1 MSRLQ
6 EEFDRRTGDF
16 QLTPGEYEGPL
27 VIGRPCTVDGGG
39 STLWAPQGPVLTIA
53 AQGVTVKNLRVEVTG
68 EGGCRTAIETRSGG
82 TVLEG
87 VEVSGEVVGLPG
99 EAEGWNLP
107 SVIALGD
114 FAAGEVNAFS
124 YDLTLP
130 ADAELTCGVR
140 DLRAGPA
147 HLRQGVNRVTL
158 ETGAVRDNTILYG
171 ELLLRTG
178 VTRRIYVTG
187 KAVSGAPVHLDA
199 TPVSGT
205 LPVSEPLK
213 MDAPPVIPPDAGLPS
228 GQAVRQVVRGQRMS
242 LTELGGGVLRILFD
256 WEGVNR
262 PVELDGYVFLL
273 RADGKVTGDNDLI
286 FFSNPES
293 ETGCVKVT
301 ASDGKPLVLLEPE
314 KAADWTQKIA
324 VCFSIYGS
332 DPAENFSLVRRPCL
346 RLFGGEGE
354 FCRFAMDGLG
364 VEKTV
369 VALEVYRY
377 KGEWRVNFVGAGY
390 QSGLETLCRR
400 YGVNVE

>member
-6 EEFDRRTGDF
+6 EEFNRQTGDF
-16 QLTPGEYEGPL
+16 YLAPGEYEGPL
-27 VIGRPCTVDGGG
+27 VIDRPCTVDGGHA
-39 STLWAPQGPVLTIA
+39 TLWAPQGPVLTIA
-53 AQGVTVKNLRVEVTG
+53 ARGVTVRNLRVEVTG
-68 EGGCRTAIETRSGG
+68 EGGCRTAIETRCGG
-82 TVLEG
+82 TALEG
-87 VEVSGEVVGLPG
+87 VEVSGDVVGLSG

-114 FAAGEVNAFS
+114 FAADEINAFS

-130 ADAELTCGVR
+130 ADAELTCGVKG
-140 DLRAGPA
+140 LRAGPA
-147 HLRQGVNRVTL
+147 RLRQGVNRVTL
-158 ETGAVRDNTILYG
+158 ETDAVRDNTILYG

-213 MDAPPVIPPDAGLPS
+213 MDAPPVIPPSAGPE
-228 GQAVRQVVRGQRMS
+228 QQVRQAVRGQRMP
-242 LTELGGGVLRILFD
+242 LAEACGVLRVALD
-256 WEGVNR
+256 WAGVQR

-273 RADGKVTGDNDLI
+273 RGDGKVSGDNDLI

-293 ETGCVKVT
+293 ETGCVRVA
-301 ASDGKPLVLLEPE
+301 ASDGKPLVLLEPG
-314 KAADWTQKIA
+314 KAPEWTQKIA
-324 VCFSIYGS
+324 VCFSIYGD
-332 DPAENFSLVRRPCL
+332 DPAENFSLVRKPCL

-354 FCRFAMDGLG
+354 FCRFAMDDLG

-390 QSGLETLCRR
+390 QSGLAALCRR
-400 YGVNVE
+400 YGVDVS

>member
-6 EEFDRRTGDF
+6 DIFNRQTGDF
-16 QLTPGEYEGPL
+16 HLTPGEYEGPL
-27 VIGRPCTVDGGG
+27 VLDRPCTVDGGN
-39 STLWAPQGPVLTIA
+39 STLWANHGPVLTVTA
-53 AQGVTVKNLRVEVTG
+53 RGVTVKDLRVEVTEEAG
-68 EGGCRTAIETRSGG
+68 RRTAIVTKSGD
-82 TVLEG
+82 TVLDN
-87 VEVSGEVVGLPG
+87 VEVNGDVTGLSS
-99 EAEGWNLP
+99 EAEGWDLP
-107 SVIALGD
+107 SVISLGD
-114 FAAGEVNAFS
+114 FASGEVNAFS

-130 ADAELTCGVR
+130 ADAELACGVKG
-140 DLRAGPA
+140 LRAGPSR
-147 HLRQGVNRVTL
+147 LRQGVNRLTL
-158 ETGAVRDNTILYG
+158 ETEAVRDNTILYG
-171 ELLLRTG
+171 ELLVRTG

-199 TPVSGT
+199 MPVSGT

-213 MDAPPVIPPDAGLPS
+213 MDAPPVIPPAAGPE
-228 GQAVRQVVRGQRMS
+228 QQVRRAVRGQRMPLS
-242 LTELGGGVLRILFD
+242 ELGGGVLRIAFD
-256 WEGVNR
+256 WAGVSR

-273 RADGKVTGDNDLI
+273 RGDGKVSGDNDLI

-301 ASDGKPLVLLEPE
+301 DSDGKPLVLLETE

-332 DPAENFSLVRRPCL
+332 DPAENFSLVREPCL

-354 FCRFAMDGLG
+354 SCRFAMDGLG

-369 VALEVYRY
+369 VALEVYCY
-377 KGEWRVNFVGAGY
+377 KEEWRVNFVGAGY

-400 YGVNVE
+400 YGVDVES